1 MESDHLVRSEDDVA
15 DDLVRRGR
23 HAGSGW
29 IIASGLA
36 LAFAM
41 GIWSLVVNVAALTT
55 SAVLLALGLRS
66 RRRYWDDA
74 KRQVG
79 DATIQRA
86 RWRTVENNRAP
97 SPPR

>member
-23 HAGSGW
+23 HVGSGW

-36 LAFAM
+36 LAFSM
-41 GIWSLVVNVAALTT
+41 GIWSLVVNVVALAT
-55 SAVLLALGLRS
+55 SVLTLALGLLS
-66 RRRYWDDA
+66 RRRYWDEA

-86 RWRTVENNRAP
+86 RWRTLENNQAP
-97 SPPR
+97 SSPR

>member
-1 MESDHLVRSEDDVA
+1 MESEHLVRSEDDVA

-41 GIWSLVVNVAALTT
+41 GIWSMVANVIALVT
-55 SAVLLALGLRS
+55 SATLLAVGLRS
-66 RRRYWDDA
+66 RRRYWNEA
-74 KRQVG
+74 RRQVG

-86 RWRTVENNRAP
+86 RWRTISSATEP
-97 SPPR
+97 SPHR